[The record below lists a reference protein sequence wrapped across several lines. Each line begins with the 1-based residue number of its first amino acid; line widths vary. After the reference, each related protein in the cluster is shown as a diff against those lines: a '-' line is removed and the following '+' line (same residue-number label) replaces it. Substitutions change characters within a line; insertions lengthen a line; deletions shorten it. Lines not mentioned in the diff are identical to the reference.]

1 MSNLVPR
8 VAPLGPNLVIPEVNI
23 STGHAPFLYRG
34 DAPVHAACTASRS
47 TAVEVAVTLRPRSHG
62 GGAQSL
68 PIRAF
73 DAGFD
78 PTRFQT
84 RPPACYR
91 ASWQL
96 PGPDSHRQA
105 TTSLQPKIDY
115 ISPPPGLLD
124 ARKREANVAA
134 MSDPLRP
141 KSHRPPRRSLL
152 KASAVGAGVVAAG
165 TGATMLA
172 AGTRIFNSGSARP
185 MLLGAPS
192 AVAALTPASWSQNF
206 QKGHDWTATGGNVGK
221 VILDDTTGF
230 VRGKQSVSLTTA
242 GRAGD
247 DGTDA
252 DQASVERLGGPAVN
266 LKGKAIRL
274 IFKVSDVNK
283 LRWINFYVGTSG
295 LANAFRWR
303 VHTHSN
309 KQNWV
314 QSGEWV
320 AVTLQWGDLNGSS
333 GAYKINAARVPSVRA
348 GFTDMRFSVI
358 DAGAGPCTVWL
369 QAVEIVPDV
378 NSTYSNG
385 LVSITF
391 DDSWQDVF
399 TNGRPLMDK
408 YDFRGTTY
416 TIADQINTGG
426 KFTTDQLRAA
436 QNLSGWEVA
445 GHSYQGAV
453 HAARYSGVRAEV
465 VDKDAGAL
473 RGWMRENNFHS
484 DSFAYPGG
492 QFGQTTDGHSIEA
505 IVQRYFS
512 TGRSILAEDNRECTP
527 PPMPMRLRSLTG
539 ISSTQKGM
547 SNPDTLIGRG
557 GLLDRAQYAGGWLI
571 LCFHRVVTTT
581 PADSS
586 ECHRDDFKKIMRA
599 IKARGMEVRTVGEVM
614 S

>member
-1 MSNLVPR
+1 
-8 VAPLGPNLVIPEVNI
+8 
-23 STGHAPFLYRG
+23 
-34 DAPVHAACTASRS
+34 
-47 TAVEVAVTLRPRSHG
+47 
-62 GGAQSL
+62 
-68 PIRAF
+68 
-73 DAGFD
+73 
-78 PTRFQT
+78 
-84 RPPACYR
+84 
-91 ASWQL
+91 
-96 PGPDSHRQA
+96 
-105 TTSLQPKIDY
+105 
-115 ISPPPGLLD
+115 
-124 ARKREANVAA
+124 

-141 KSHRPPRRSLL
+141 RSHRAPSRRSLL
-152 KASAVGAGVVAAG
+152 KATAVGAGVMVAGA
-165 TGATMLA
+165 GATIL
-172 AGTRIFNSGSARP
+172 GTRIFSSGPARP
-185 MLLGAPS
+185 VLLGAPPV
-192 AVAALTPASWSQNF
+192 VAALTPASWSQSF
-206 QKGHDWTATGGNVGK
+206 QKDHGWTATGGNIKK
-221 VILDDTTGF
+221 VIFDNTTEF
-230 VRGKQSVSLTTA
+230 VRGTQSVSLITA
-242 GRAGD
+242 GKAGV
-247 DGTDA
+247 DGTNA
-252 DQASVERLGGPAVN
+252 DQANLERLGGPAVN

-320 AVTLQWGDLNGSS
+320 AVTLQWGDLSGSE
-333 GAYKINAARVPSVRA
+333 GAYKLDAARVPSVQA

-358 DAGAGPCTVWL
+358 DTGTGPCTVWL
-369 QAVEIVPDV
+369 QAVEIVPDT

-399 TNGRPLMDK
+399 TNGRPVMDK

-416 TIADQINTGG
+416 TIADQINTDGR
-426 KFTTDQLRAA
+426 FTTNQLRAA

-445 GHSYQGAV
+445 GHSYEGAV
-453 HAARYSGVRAEV
+453 HAARYSGVSAEV

-473 RGWMRENNFHS
+473 RSWMRENNFNS

-492 QFGQTTDGHSIEA
+492 QFGQTTDGHSVEA

-557 GLLDRAQYAGGWLI
+557 GMLDRAQYAGGWLI

-581 PADSS
+581 PANSS
-586 ECHRDDFKKIMRA
+586 ECHRDDFAKIMRA
-599 IKARGMEVRTVGEVM
+599 IKVRGMEVRTVGEVM